1 MKGIRSIAHM
11 LYKDMPLNSVDA
23 FVYKQYEGWE
33 KEMIAKNEEDI
44 TQTWLCTKYEVTMS
58 AVVAAF

>member
-44 TQTWLCTKYEVTMS
+44 TQTWLRLGLPL
-58 AVVAAF
+58 FD